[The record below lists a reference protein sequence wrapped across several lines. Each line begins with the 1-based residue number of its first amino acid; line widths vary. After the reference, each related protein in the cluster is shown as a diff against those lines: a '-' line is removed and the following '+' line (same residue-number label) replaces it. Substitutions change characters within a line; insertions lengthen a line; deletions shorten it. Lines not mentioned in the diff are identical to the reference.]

1 MRAIRTLLI
10 AALAATGLAIV
21 PASPA
26 RAAVTIQP
34 GVYIET
40 SIGLCTANFVYDGTG
55 SKAGIT
61 YIGTAAHCIDKV
73 GDDVKLADSGEVF
86 GDVAAFGSAD
96 GDSTDWALIQIR
108 SAFLSRVSAAVKG
121 HPQYPTGVTTHTQ
134 TIVGD
139 AVQLSGYGL
148 GFSTTGATR
157 EKRVGTL
164 SFDDPEVHA
173 VAAPIIYGDSGGP
186 LVHIPTGRALG
197 LVSRL
202 CIGTCTEIGPTIEGT
217 LAKAAAKGFTTSVR
231 TV

>member
-1 MRAIRTLLI
+1 MRALRTFLV
-10 AALAATGLAIV
+10 AALAATGLAAL
-21 PASPA
+21 PAAPA
-26 RAAVTIQP
+26 AAAVTIQP

-40 SIGLCTANFVYDGTG
+40 SVGLCTSNFVYDGTG
-55 SKAGIT
+55 AKAGIT
-61 YIGTAAHCIDKV
+61 YIGTAAHCVKAA
-73 GDDVKLADSGEVF
+73 GEDVRLADTGEVF
-86 GDVAAFGSAD
+86 GDVAAFGDAD

-121 HPQYPTGVTTHTQ
+121 HPQYPKGVTTYTQ
-134 TIVGD
+134 TVVGD
-139 AVQLSGYGL
+139 AIQLSGYGM

-164 SFDDPEVHA
+164 SFDDPEVHG

-197 LVSRL
+197 IVSRL
-202 CIGTCTEIGPTIEGT
+202 CLGTCTEIGPTIEGT
-217 LAKAAAKGFTTSVR
+217 LAKAAAQGFTVAVR